1 MSKLKQNTNT
11 AAVNDVILPM
21 NYEALEYI
29 SWFMTDSQNL
39 QNWTSN
45 IFRGGMN
52 LSDPR
57 LADLLAAANKSVVEV
72 ESDLAK
78 IKEYLA
84 SITPPNK

>member
-1 MSKLKQNTNT
+1 MSKLKQNIG
-11 AAVNDVILPM
+11 AAIVNDTTLPM
-21 NYEALEYI
+21 NYEALEYV
-29 SWFMTDSQNL
+29 SWFMTDSGNL
-39 QNWTSN
+39 QNWSSS

-52 LSDPR
+52 LNDPR

>member
-1 MSKLKQNTNT
+1 MKKSKTETENITLAPTP
-11 AAVNDVILPM
+11 LPS

-29 SWFMTDSQNL
+29 SWFMTDSENL
-39 QNWTSN
+39 QNWSSA
-45 IFRGGMN
+45 IFRGGFTT
-52 LSDPR
+52 SDQR
-57 LADLLAAANKSVVEV
+57 LVDLLTAANKSVVEV